1 MASLLS
7 LTILGR
13 FPSLNEYVCA
23 ERRNR
28 YAGASIK
35 RKETE
40 RVKRA
45 ARTLPHVDAPV
56 RVAFLWVEPNKRRD
70 VDNVA
75 FAKKFILDGLVA
87 AGVLDDDDPAH
98 VRGFS
103 DTFDYDKD
111 APRVEVTIYEAE

>member
-7 LTILGR
+7 LTIHGR
-13 FPSLNEYVCA
+13 FPSLNEYVNA

-28 YAGASIK
+28 YAGAAIK
-35 RKETE
+35 HKETE

-45 ARTLPHVDAPV
+45 ARKLPHVDVPV
-56 RVAFLWVEPNKRRD
+56 RVAFLWVEKDKRRD

-87 AGVLDDDDPAH
+87 AGVLDNDDPAH

-103 DTFDYDKD
+103 DAFAYDKNE
-111 APRVEVTIYEAE
+111 PRVEVEIYADE